1 MRRSETGT
9 TRPPSHAPAAP
20 ADTPSTT
27 RDPRTGAL
35 FTLTRYTRLTWQLSA
50 VSVHRLTEYRMDFLL
65 GAGGLLLRVIC
76 QIAVIGTVFRQVPVI
91 AGWHYHQVLFLLG
104 FSLLPRGLDRM
115 FTDQL
120 WILARK
126 LVQNGEFFRYLVRP
140 VNPLFSLL
148 SERFLYPDGF
158 GELITGAALTWYAA
172 AHLETGPSTGQWLL
186 SPLLVLCGTL
196 ILASIKT
203 LFASLAFW
211 TTNSLPAL
219 YAANQLG
226 EFSGYPLDLY
236 HPSLRWLLTWLL
248 PYAFTAYVPVSY
260 LIFGHARMLPWL
272 FVVTAALVT
281 LALIVWHRGVDRYE
295 MTGS

>member
-1 MRRSETGT
+1 MR
-9 TRPPSHAPAAP
+9 PV
-20 ADTPSTT
+20 STT
-27 RDPRTGAL
+27 V
-35 FTLTRYTRLTWQLSA
+35 RYVRLTWQLSA

-65 GAGGLLLRVIC
+65 GAGGLLLRVVC
-76 QIAVIGTVFRQVPVI
+76 QVAVIGMVFRQVPEI
-91 AGWHYHQVLFLLG
+91 AGWHYDQVLFLLG

-126 LVQNGEFFRYLVRP
+126 LVQNGEFFRYLIRP
-140 VNPLFSLL
+140 VHPLFSLL

-158 GELITGAALTWYAA
+158 GELLTGAGLVWYAA
-172 AHLETGPSTGQWLL
+172 GRLTLTADTTRLL
-186 SPLLVLCGTL
+186 VAPVLVLCGTL

-211 TTNSLPAL
+211 TTNSFPAL

-226 EFSGYPLDLY
+226 DFSGYPLDLY

-248 PYAFTAYVPVSY
+248 PYAFTAYVPASY
-260 LIFGHARMLPWL
+260 LLFGRARPLPWL
-272 FVVTAALVT
+272 FAVTAGLVA
-281 LALIVWHRGVDRYE
+281 LALAVWHRGVDRYE

>member
-1 MRRSETGT
+1 MTRSGT
-9 TRPPSHAPAAP
+9 TPPSRGPAVPVQAPLAP
-20 ADTPSTT
+20 RS
-27 RDPRTGAL
+27 PRTGAL
-35 FTLTRYTRLTWQLSA
+35 STLTRYSRLTWQLSA

-65 GAGGLLLRVIC
+65 GAGGLLLRVSC
-76 QIAVIGTVFRQVPVI
+76 QIIVIGTVFRQVPVI

-126 LVQNGEFFRYLVRP
+126 LVQSGEFYRYLIRP
-140 VNPLFSLL
+140 VHPLFSLL
-148 SERFLYPDGF
+148 SERFLYPDGL
-158 GELITGAALTWYAA
+158 GELLTGAALVWYAA
-172 AHLETGPSTGQWLL
+172 AHLEHGPSAGQLL
-186 SPLLVLCGTL
+186 LAPLLVLCGAL

-211 TTNSLPAL
+211 TTNSFPAL

-236 HPSLRWLLTWLL
+236 HPSLQWLLTWLL
-248 PYAFTAYVPVSY
+248 PYAFTAYVPTTY
-260 LIFGHARMLPWL
+260 LVFGSTHMLPWL

-281 LALIVWHRGVDRYE
+281 LALLVWHRGVDRYE